1 MNILRDL
8 RYAARLLWNS
18 KGYAFFAI
26 AILGLCLGANTAIL
40 SIGSAMFLRPLPY
53 PEPERL
59 LQVVTNFRAG
69 GAAGQRE
76 SQDGSAWEAIRDSAT
91 ALDAAVFSD
100 WTTGVNFSAGKTPG
114 YVQQQRVSAGFF
126 RVLGVAPALGRE
138 FDPTE
143 DREGGPRAVILSHG
157 LWKSTLGGDSG
168 VVGRAVLLRGEPYT
182 VVGVMPAGFRSSAP
196 ADLWTPLKPNTKGE
210 GSGSNYAIVSRLKP
224 GATLAQA
231 EGQLAGITADLVRAR
246 ALSSNSEA
254 RLGLIPLRQGMT
266 SEMRKPVT
274 LLWAAVG
281 VLLLLG
287 CVNVSG
293 MVLERTSRRTG
304 EIATRLALGASP
316 AAIVRQLLA
325 ESILLALLGCV
336 AAIAIGAAA
345 LRGLKALAGDLFP
358 FVETATLDVTT
369 LAGAALLAT
378 LAAAAFG
385 TFPALQAR
393 RSELRPAH
401 GGRSIAGPRR
411 FVSMG
416 AMLGVQAALTVT
428 LLAGAGLLIRSFHHL
443 WTLDPGFDP
452 RNVLTARFSLQDARY
467 ADAGDVRKLVDRT
480 LANLSNSPG
489 VEAAAVTLS
498 LPFERGLNMPLRQL
512 KDTETGRPGLTNL
525 TYASPGLLDAL
536 RIPLRAG
543 RWISDA
549 DRPDT
554 APVAVINEAFRK
566 AYLRDT
572 EPVGQ
577 MVHLGRDLRAQVI
590 GVIGDVQQ
598 RPGWGNVGPLAPVPS
613 LYIPV
618 TQAPADFLN
627 LVHTWFSPNWV
638 IRGSMPQAMM
648 AQTIRA
654 AMEQVDPLLPVAKF
668 RRLDEIKAGT
678 LQLEQ
683 LLSVLL
689 GALATLAAL
698 LTALGIYGMTSNLV
712 TSRKREL
719 GVRLALGASTGEAV
733 GAAVRPAI
741 AWVAAGAAIGILA
754 AVAMSQLIESF
765 LWGVRP
771 ADPLTL
777 GAVSLGVALLTVLGT
792 TAPALRVARLNPA
805 DTIRAE

>member
-8 RYAARLLWNS
+8 RYAARLLWKS

-40 SIGSAMFLRPLPY
+40 SVGSAMFLRPLPY
-53 PEPERL
+53 PEPDRL
-59 LQVVTNFRAG
+59 FQVVTSFRAR
-69 GAAGQRE
+69 GADGQQQ
-76 SQDGSAWEAIRDSAT
+76 SQDGRSWEAIRDGAT

-100 WTTGVNFSAGKTPG
+100 WTTGVNYTAGKTPG

-138 FDPTE
+138 FDASE
-143 DREGGPRAVILSHG
+143 DREGGPRAAILSHR
-157 LWKSTLGGDSG
+157 LWQTTLAGDPG
-168 VVGRAVLLRGEPYT
+168 VIGRAVLLRGEPYT
-182 VVGVMPAGFRSSAP
+182 VIGVMPAGFRSSTL

-210 GSGSNYAIVSRLKP
+210 GSGTNYAIVGRLKP

-231 EGQLAGITADLVRAR
+231 EGQLGGLTADLIRAR
-246 ALSSNSEA
+246 SLPANSEA

-266 SEMRKPVT
+266 SQMRKPVT

-293 MVLERTSRRTG
+293 MVLERTSRRGG

-325 ESILLALLGCV
+325 ESLLLALLGG
-336 AAIAIGAAA
+336 AAAVAIGAAA
-345 LRGLKALAGDLFP
+345 LRGLQALAGDLFP
-358 FVETATLDVTT
+358 FVETATLDLTT
-369 LAGAALLAT
+369 LAGASLLAT
-378 LAAAAFG
+378 LAAAVFG
-385 TFPALQAR
+385 TLPALQAR
-393 RSELRPAH
+393 RAELRPVQ
-401 GGRSIAGPRR
+401 GGRSIAGAQR
-411 FVSMG
+411 FFSMG
-416 AMLGVQAALTVT
+416 AMLALQAALTVT

-443 WTLDPGFDP
+443 WTLDPGFDS

-467 ADAGDVRKLVDRT
+467 ADAADVRKLVDRT
-480 LANLSNSPG
+480 LINLANSPG

-512 KDTETGRPGLTNL
+512 KDAESGRPGLTNL

-549 DRPDT
+549 DRADT

-566 AYLRDT
+566 AYLKDA
-572 EPVGQ
+572 EPLGQ
-577 MVHLGRDLRAQVI
+577 MVQLGRDLRAQVI
-590 GVIGDVQQ
+590 GVVGDVQQ
-598 RPGWGNVGPLAPVPS
+598 RPGWGNLGPLAPVPS

-618 TQAPADFLN
+618 TQARADFLN
-627 LVHTWFSPNWV
+627 LVHGWFSPNWV
-638 IRGSMPQAMM
+638 VRGAMPQAQM
-648 AQTIRA
+648 AEKIRA
-654 AMEQVDPLLPVAKF
+654 AMEQADPLLPVAKF
-668 RRLDEIKAGT
+668 QRLDEIKAGT
-678 LQLEQ
+678 LRLEQ
-683 LLSVLL
+683 LLSILL
-689 GALATLAAL
+689 GALAALAAL
-698 LTALGIYGMTSNLV
+698 LTSLGIYGMTANLV

-719 GVRLALGASTGEAV
+719 GIRMALGASTGDAI

-741 AWVAAGAAIGILA
+741 AWVGVGAAFGVLTALA
-754 AVAMSQLIESF
+754 MGGLIKSF
-765 LWGVRP
+765 LWGVRSE
-771 ADPLTL
+771 DPLTL
-777 GAVSLGVALLTVLGT
+777 AAVSLSVALLTVFGT
-792 TAPALRVARLNPA
+792 MAPALRVARLNPA